1 MDTTDAVKLFR
12 DNWFRCN
19 EAHVELT
26 PAEEQLIT
34 AALGR
39 APKRWS
45 GVPDVERMEKILA
58 DEPSV
63 LDRIGAQ
70 LLQVVIGMKGCGPAV
85 QLLLD
90 RGVPLEIE
98 ATEYNVLHEAA
109 WGGMTDTLQ
118 AVFEAGA
125 ADATGVSVRKPH
137 TGWPDN
143 LSLMYW
149 AAWGGY
155 AELAKLLIRY
165 GVGVHHKLPIKGN
178 GERGTTSLQE
188 AAAPSHWGTDLCR
201 IEGKRE
207 VARLIIADGAY
218 YDVYSA
224 CALNDTDRLQELID
238 EDLAVVGTTEDYGM
252 TPLHWAARAGA
263 MECAE
268 LLVEKGAA
276 VNALNKAWR
285 THLPLAVE
293 QGRAAMVR
301 LLAGHGADLNTQD
314 KKGRTP
320 LHRAM
325 YEGRVAAAES
335 LLEAGAN
342 PMVLNKRGKNAFEIA
357 RKDAR
362 HFRARA

>member
-1 MDTTDAVKLFR
+1 MGTAEAVKLFR
-12 DNWFRCN
+12 DNWFRRN

-26 PAEEQLIT
+26 PAEAQLI
-34 AALGR
+34 AAAMGP
-39 APKRWS
+39 APQRWS
-45 GVPDVERMEKILA
+45 GAPDIAWMEEILA
-58 DEPSV
+58 DEPAV

-90 RGVPLEIE
+90 RGVSLDIE
-98 ATEYNVLHEAA
+98 TTEYNVLHEAA
-109 WGGMTDTLQ
+109 WGGMTDTLR

-125 ADATGVSVRKPH
+125 ADATGISVRKPH
-137 TGWPDN
+137 IGWPDN

-155 AELAKLLIRY
+155 AELAELLIRY
-165 GVGVHHKLPIKGN
+165 GVGVHHELPIKGN

-207 VARLIIADGAY
+207 VARVLIADGAY

-224 CALNDTDRLQELID
+224 CGLNDSGRLRELVD
-238 EDLAVVGTTEDYGM
+238 QAPDVVSAAEDYGM

-263 MECAE
+263 MECATI
-268 LLVEKGAA
+268 LVAEGAA
-276 VNALNKAWR
+276 VNALNRAKR
-285 THLPLAVE
+285 TPLQLAAE
-293 QGRAAMVR
+293 KGRSDMVR
-301 LLAGHGADLNTQD
+301 CLAKHGADLNAQD

-325 YEGRVAAAES
+325 YEGRVAAAEA
-335 LLEAGAN
+335 LLAAGAD
-342 PMVLNKRGKNAFEIA
+342 PMVPNKRGKNAFESA
-357 RKDAR
+357 RKAAR
-362 HFRARA
+362 PFRARA